1 MRRYC
6 FAQLRISPIGLAKP
20 FLILA
25 FVSTFGI
32 VASTVHAAANPLSI
46 PIQLTHSL
54 NYATAA
60 APDGKRLVTISV
72 IANRGQIF
80 VMNVD
85 GSNPVQITHDLV
97 DYDDPQWSPDGKKI
111 IATAVT
117 KDQERICI
125 MNPDGSGMQT
135 LTPPDIRAIH
145 GSWSSD
151 SKLVIFCADDDVQ
164 PPKKNDTKIYT
175 IDVETK
181 ALKTVISGGVNTYPS
196 FSPDTKKIAFR
207 KIFGDMNS
215 EVFVA
220 NNDGTNSRVEELYRT
235 FQKFPNISAK
245 CANESIGQSFDAEYE
260 ALPKEIYEETYYQCR
275 LNDVAVSSFI
285 EHRARLAILK
295 NAIDYI
301 LYRNAG
307 DESKTLA
314 IESIKVLGKNLQW
327 SHMNFLPKA
336 FRDGLDEIAK
346 EPYFHR
352 YPVFWQWF
360 LWFFGGFILTD
371 LRDKE
376 YELFARYTGVPPNEI
391 PNALAAYEKLF
402 PMPSG
407 WFMDLGARS
416 KTEQI
421 KMMSVPFMGVG
432 ANVRRLAYAES
443 NDFEKIPTG
452 GQFTIKDLKT
462 WNNTTVE
469 LLRS

>member
-1 MRRYC
+1 MSMRRHC

-25 FVSTFGI
+25 SISTFGI
-32 VASTVHAAANPLSI
+32 VASTVHAAANPISI

-72 IANRGQIF
+72 IANTGQIF
-80 VMNVD
+80 VINVD

-207 KIFGDMNS
+207 KIIGDMNS

-220 NNDGTNSRVEELYRT
+220 NNDGTNSR
-235 FQKFPNISAK
+235 NITNNPAFDGWPAWSPDGKWIAFASNRESAYQIYIMDENGNNVRLV
-245 CANESIGQSFDAEYE
+245 ANTEG
-260 ALPKEIYEETYYQCR
+260 
-275 LNDVAVSSFI
+275 
-285 EHRARLAILK
+285 RATAPRWSP
-295 NAIDYI
+295 
-301 LYRNAG
+301 G
-307 DESKTLA
+307 SKT
-314 IESIKVLGKNLQW
+314 IYFTNCRHSDYGYDCEV
-327 SHMNFLPKA
+327 FV
-336 FRDGLDEIAK
+336 AK
-346 EPYFHR
+346 LSDRP
-352 YPVFWQWF
+352 
-360 LWFFGGFILTD
+360 
-371 LRDKE
+371 
-376 YELFARYTGVPPNEI
+376 
-391 PNALAAYEKLF
+391 
-402 PMPSG
+402 
-407 WFMDLGARS
+407 
-416 KTEQI
+416 
-421 KMMSVPFMGVG
+421 
-432 ANVRRLAYAES
+432 
-443 NDFEKIPTG
+443 
-452 GQFTIKDLKT
+452 
-462 WNNTTVE
+462 
-469 LLRS
+469 